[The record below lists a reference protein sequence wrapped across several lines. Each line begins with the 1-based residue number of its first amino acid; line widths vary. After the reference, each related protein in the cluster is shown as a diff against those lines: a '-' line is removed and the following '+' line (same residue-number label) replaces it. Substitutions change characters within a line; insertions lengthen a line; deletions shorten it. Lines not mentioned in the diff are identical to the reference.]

1 MIEKYLWI
9 AGSLPFIIL
18 GTIHLLYTFFT
29 NKFSSRNKIL
39 EEEMK
44 ISFPVLTKEVTMWNA
59 WVGFNGS
66 HSSGVIY
73 IGFINLFTAIGFSS
87 ILHNPLFLLLNMVTV
102 LFYLW
107 LAKKYWFKT
116 PFRGVLISAV
126 CFTSAIIVILLK

>member
-18 GTIHLLYTFFT
+18 GAIHLLYTFFT
-29 NKFSSRNKIL
+29 NKFSSRNKML
-39 EEEMK
+39 DEEMK
-44 ISFPVLTKEVTMWNA
+44 ISVPVLTKEVTMWNA
-59 WVGFNGS
+59 WVGFNAS

-73 IGFINLFTAIGFSS
+73 IGFINLFIAIGFSS
-87 ILHNPLFLLLNMVTV
+87 ILHNPLFLLLNMATV

-126 CFTSAIIVILLK
+126 CFTAAIIVILLK